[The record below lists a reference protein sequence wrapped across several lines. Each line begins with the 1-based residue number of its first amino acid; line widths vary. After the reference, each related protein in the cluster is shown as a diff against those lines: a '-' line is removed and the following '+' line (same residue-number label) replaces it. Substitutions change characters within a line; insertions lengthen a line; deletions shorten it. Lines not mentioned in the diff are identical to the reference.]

1 MLQLINKKK
10 IYFYLVSF
18 LFISTFFNHNLID
31 NLKNTFKIE
40 NIEIENTKKEINDII
55 LSNTD
60 FILDKNIFFI
70 NKNFLFEKLNKLNFI
85 ESISIKKKYPSTIK
99 IKTRETD
106 LIAITYIEKKKYFVG
121 MNGNFILAKNF
132 LNHQKLPTIFGKFNT
147 DDYIFLQQELLNQKI
162 DLKQIIRYYFHKNK
176 RWDLYLENNILI
188 QLPNKNI
195 DIAIGLYKQFKLN
208 NKINPNA
215 TIDLRIPNRLIFNN
229 G

>member
-1 MLQLINKKK
+1 
-10 IYFYLVSF
+10 
-18 LFISTFFNHNLID
+18 
-31 NLKNTFKIE
+31 
-40 NIEIENTKKEINDII
+40 
-55 LSNTD
+55 
-60 FILDKNIFFI
+60 
-70 NKNFLFEKLNKLNFI
+70 
-85 ESISIKKKYPSTIK
+85 
-99 IKTRETD
+99 
-106 LIAITYIEKKKYFVG
+106 

-162 DLKQIIRYYFHKNK
+162 DLKQIIKYYFHKNK

>member
-70 NKNFLFEKLNKLNFI
+70 NKNFLFEKMNKLNFI

>member
-1 MLQLINKKK
+1 MHQLINKKK
-10 IYFYLVSF
+10 IYFYLISF

-215 TIDLRIPNRLIFNN
+215 TIDLRIENRLIFNN

>member
-208 NKINPNA
+208 NKINPNS